1 MTLIIDAELDTEWGP
16 DPLEDVR
23 RTVRLAFKHA
33 DRIEVEAV
41 KLPEAAE

>member
-23 RTVRLAFKHA
+23 RAVCRAFKHA

-41 KLPEAAE
+41 KLSEAAK